1 MVDEGH
7 RLKNLDCRLIR
18 ELKTYTS
25 ANRMILTG
33 TPLHNNLAE
42 LWSLLNFI
50 LPDIFDDLESFQQ
63 WFNFD
68 DVHWSAGD
76 GLLNKGAIVQQLHEI
91 LKPFLLRRLKTEVE
105 KELPPKKEYLLYAP
119 LTQVQKDIYQAI
131 VNGTLREYLI
141 QKMVGDDET
150 DVEKEPEIEF
160 FEERADQPNGVRSRR
175 SLGNA
180 GSKMTSADQ
189 GRAWR
194 LNNARE
200 LMDSET

>member
-1 MVDEGH
+1 
-7 RLKNLDCRLIR
+7 
-18 ELKTYTS
+18 
-25 ANRMILTG
+25 MILTG

-68 DVHWSAGD
+68 DVHSSAGD

-119 LTQVQKDIYQAI
+119 LTQPQKDIYQAI
-131 VNGTLREYLI
+131 VNGEIREYLI
-141 QKMVGDDET
+141 RKLVGGDDPIPE
-150 DVEKEPEIEF
+150 EPEIEF
-160 FEERADQPNGVRSRR
+160 IEEKADQPNGVRSRR
-175 SLGNA
+175 SLGMA
-180 GSKMTSADQ
+180 TKTSEKSSVDA

-194 LNNARE
+194 VSQARE
-200 LMDSET
+200 FRSAED

>member
-1 MVDEGH
+1 
-7 RLKNLDCRLIR
+7 
-18 ELKTYTS
+18 
-25 ANRMILTG
+25 MILTG

-68 DVHWSAGD
+68 DVHSSAGD

-119 LTQVQKDIYQAI
+119 LTQPQKDIYQAI
-131 VNGTLREYLI
+131 LNGEIRDYLVKKLI
-141 QKMVGDDET
+141 GGDESLL
-150 DVEKEPEIEF
+150 EEPKEIEF
-160 FEERADQPNGVRSRR
+160 VEEQPNGVRSRR
-175 SLGNA
+175 SLA
-180 GSKMTSADQ
+180 AADPKASSADQ

-194 LNNARE
+194 VHQARE
-200 LMDSET
+200 FRWLVA